1 MLNARSNSNVLIRK
15 GPLKAIISIVALWSF
30 LFNIVC
36 FDVAWAVRV
45 PSESSRVDSNGAD
58 SPGFPR
64 MDLTVDNVSIPLG
77 FGEIKNTFR
86 GTNGKTI
93 IHILDA
99 HCNYSAQ
106 HAVAGIVDHLSNN
119 YNIDTI
125 FLEGGS
131 GDYDLSLFTNIRDSE
146 MRYKISDY
154 FVKEGRINGPEF
166 YAINNPD
173 KIKLFGIEEEDL
185 YSKNLNI
192 YRSSIPLKEDI
203 DKYLDTFS
211 GAIANLKLKVYSPEL
226 KELDERIKE
235 AEKDKLNFKGYVLYL
250 NDRAQN
256 SGIPVS
262 DYKTIGALQDVL
274 KDEESI
280 DFKEAN
286 RERDLLITKLN
297 SKLSR
302 KDMEDLTNRSLQF
315 KAAALSSEEF
325 YDYLFMKA
333 RFASVDFNMLPNLLK
348 YSEYVKRYE
357 LIDKSMLLKEVKDV
371 EEKLFKYLAKT
382 NDQRTLYRLHKNLSI
397 IKGIFNISLIKEDF
411 DYYNSHKDEF
421 ATKNFTDFLNTK
433 GPLYGL
439 TFKMD
444 DRLMAL
450 DTYREKMEKFYE
462 CSLERDDAFLRNIE
476 SKLNAEKKNAAV
488 LFTGG
493 FHTGNISKLLRDKG
507 YSYVEVMPR
516 FQYSDQCP
524 YFKLLAGKKTDMED
538 LLDKTASYDAGKSTI
553 AIHTLFSMVPDL
565 KDRNTVELEIQALR
579 RLMAGESFTV
589 ITPRGC
595 VVFSNAAR
603 QGAVEQFSV
612 QYADTTVFAN
622 VFAALPEGVQA
633 NAQILDDSTMA
644 WQRKGPEEEGPP
656 EGPRKEGE
664 GRRPPRLVT
673 RVEVTR
679 GSVAVAPRDEEGGPD
694 YTAGSLVGPDQA
706 LSAIGEAGMPGAR
719 PILGVSRNGLGQTF
733 IEVPGITVARQAPNR
748 WDGWIDMMANSD
760 KTFLEIGEL
769 YDGQPVM
776 VNIPYSELMSGSLAS
791 TFFGQ
796 VGQTRAIL
804 EGAVRTFKIGN
815 VTFNIFHDTAEGR
828 ARLKDAIGRFA
839 TTNGIDE
846 ASRSK
851 RIVTFAYQKTGEA
864 RDGELEKNS
873 YTVYLTGKEKETV
886 APVTTCG
893 VTGLAILNYLH
904 LMDKRAK
911 DAKAVTIPQINSAVS
926 AVARGIATLAGVPVS
941 EDVLQAIAKKD
952 TEGMLELL
960 RSGLILVKIR
970 PVDGSE
976 IRALHEAEAE
986 VLRAL

>member
-1 MLNARSNSNVLIRK
+1 MLNARSNSSLFIRK
-15 GPLKAIISIVALWSF
+15 GPLKTMISVIALWSF

-36 FDVAWAVRV
+36 FDLAWAVRV
-45 PSESSRVDSNGAD
+45 PSEPSRVGSKGAD

-77 FGEIKNTFR
+77 FGEIKNTFL
-86 GTNGKTI
+86 GTNGKII

-106 HAVAGIVDHLSNN
+106 HAVAGIVEHLSNN
-119 YNIDTI
+119 YNTDTV

-131 GDYDLSLFTNIRDSE
+131 GDYDLSLFTNIWDSE

-173 KIKLFGIEEEDL
+173 KIRLFGIEEEDL
-185 YSKNLNI
+185 YYKNLNI

-203 DKYLDTFS
+203 DRYLDALS
-211 GAIANLKLKVYSPEL
+211 NGIANLKLKVYSPEL
-226 KELDERIKE
+226 KELDERTE
-235 AEKDKLNFKGYVLYL
+235 AAEKDKLNFKGYVVYL
-250 NDRAQN
+250 NDKAKN

-262 DYKTIGALQDVL
+262 DYKSIGALLGVL
-274 KDEESI
+274 KDEGSI

-302 KDMEDLTNRSLQF
+302 KDMEDLTNRVMQF
-315 KAAALSSEEF
+315 KGGSLSSEEF

-357 LIDKSMLLKEVKDV
+357 LIDKSVLLKEVKDT

-382 NDQRTLYRLHKNLSI
+382 DDQKTLYSLHKDLSI
-397 IKGIFNISLIKEDF
+397 IKGIFNISLTKEEF

-421 ATKNFTDFLNTK
+421 ATKNFTDFLYTK

-439 TFKMD
+439 TFKTD

-462 CSLERDDAFLRNIE
+462 CSLERDDAFVKNIE
-476 SKLNAEKKNAAV
+476 SKLNAEKKNSAV

-493 FHTGNISKLLRDKG
+493 FHTGNLSKLLRDKG
-507 YSYVEVMPR
+507 YSYVEVMPK

-538 LLDKTASYDAGKSTI
+538 LLNKIASYDAGKSTI

-565 KDRNTVELEIQALR
+565 KDRNTVEIEIEALR
-579 RLMAGESFTV
+579 RLMAGKPFAV

-595 VVFSNAAR
+595 VVFSNAAM
-603 QGAVEQFSV
+603 QGALERFSV
-612 QYADTTVFAN
+612 QYADTMVFAN
-622 VFAALPEGVQA
+622 VFAGLPEGVQA
-633 NAQILDDSTMA
+633 NAQIIDDNTMA

-664 GRRPPRLVT
+664 GRRQPRLVT
-673 RVEVTR
+673 RLEVTR
-679 GSVAVAPRDEEGGPD
+679 GSVELAPLNEEGAPD
-694 YTAGSLVGPDQA
+694 HAAGLLVGPDES
-706 LSAIGEAGMPGAR
+706 LSVIGESGMPGAR
-719 PILGVSRNGLGQTF
+719 PILGTSRNALGQTF

-748 WDGWIDMMANSD
+748 WDGWTDMMANSN
-760 KTFLEIGEL
+760 KTLLEIGQL

-776 VNIPYSELMSGSLAS
+776 INMPYSEAMSGPLAS
-791 TFFGQ
+791 TFLGQ
-796 VGQTRAIL
+796 IGQARALL
-804 EGAVRTFKIGN
+804 EGAVHTLNIGN

-828 ARLKDAIGRFA
+828 QRLKDAIDRFA

-864 RDGELEKNS
+864 RDAELEKNS
-873 YTVYLTGKEKETV
+873 YTVYLTGKAKETV
-886 APVTTCG
+886 APITTCG

-904 LMDKRAK
+904 LMDKRAR
-911 DAKAVTIPQINSAVS
+911 DTEAVTIPQINSAVS

-952 TEGMLELL
+952 TAGMLELL
-960 RSGLILVKIR
+960 KSGLILVRIR